1 MLWKI
6 FGQGLD
12 MRQMREIVRKCRGG
26 LKIAFVSAWLQ
37 ISPTAIK
44 NNFPMKKDR
53 IYEVIFKNRN
63 PTNC

>member
-1 MLWKI
+1 MENLWAR
-6 FGQGLD
+6 F
-12 MRQMREIVRKCRGG
+12 RHEIVRKCRGG